1 MLKTKGIEDI
11 KKKKGMILFDNW
23 KNIQEYQNAEG
34 EALRGKNGL

>member
-11 KKKKGMILFDNW
+11 KKKRMILFDNW

-34 EALRGKNGL
+34 EALRGKKGL